1 MVLDQVFGQLAGGST
16 IRMEPD
22 LSYIEDS
29 KEILGEI
36 SMDLDDFKFDFDT
49 ISDSL
54 GPWIQPND
62 LKLDIDS
69 DLTDDSLFS
78 SDSIDFED
86 LNISEAVRYDCMW
99 SSNPAQVVETK
110 KTICENTLFEEFLK
124 IIDSPSQFELDI
136 KEESRD
142 VEETKPEMVSSSSD
156 KPVSDEE
163 EESKVRVFSA
173 SLDHCYVSSSIPC
186 STLPHYPTNLLDTP
200 PESSE
205 DEDTQT
211 VVPFPHLLNPA
222 PPTTCI
228 QSQSLL
234 KYPKSRFGGE
244 PKFCFRVKLKSDKS
258 RSVLKQKHG
267 LVSPVKRL
275 SLGIMNKN
283 MVQTSIRRRKEE
295 SLKVKHHE
303 AREIHNHMERQRRNE
318 LKVAFDELKACIP
331 DIATSEKV
339 SKQMILDTA
348 LHNCKLLRSREIS
361 MKLRKEKL
369 KKANTELKEKLL
381 RLQGLC

>member
-1 MVLDQVFGQLAGGST
+1 MVLDQLCGSS
-16 IRMEPD
+16 RQMEPA
-22 LSYIEDS
+22 LEYIQDS
-29 KEILGEI
+29 KEILPEM

-62 LKLDIDS
+62 MKLDIES
-69 DLTDDSLFS
+69 DMNDDSFFN

-99 SSNPAQVVETK
+99 SSSPAPVLETK
-110 KTICENTLFEEFLK
+110 KQICENTLFEEFLK

-136 KEESRD
+136 KEEEST
-142 VEETKPEMVSSSSD
+142 EPETKPEVDPILCD
-156 KPVSDEE
+156 KPLTE

-173 SLDHCYVSSSIPC
+173 SLDHCYVSSTSPC
-186 STLPHYPTNLLDTP
+186 SNLPQYPTNLLDTP

-205 DEDTQT
+205 DEDTQSI
-211 VVPFPHLLNPA
+211 VPFPHVLNPA
-222 PPTTCI
+222 PTSCI
-228 QSQSLL
+228 QTKSLL
-234 KYPKSRFGGE
+234 KRPRSRSGGE

-258 RSVLKQKHG
+258 RSVLKQKLK
-267 LVSPVKRL
+267 LVSSPVKRV

-318 LKVAFDELKACIP
+318 LKVSFDELKACIP

-348 LHNCKLLRSREIS
+348 LENCKLLRSREIS
-361 MKLRKEKL
+361 MKLRKDKL
-369 KKANTELKEKLL
+369 KKANSELKEKL
-381 RLQGLC
+381 RSLQALC